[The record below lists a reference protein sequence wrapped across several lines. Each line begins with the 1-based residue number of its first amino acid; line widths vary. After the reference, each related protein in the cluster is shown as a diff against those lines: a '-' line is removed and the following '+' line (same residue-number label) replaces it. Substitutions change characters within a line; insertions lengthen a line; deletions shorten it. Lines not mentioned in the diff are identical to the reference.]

1 MDAFDTIFKTFL
13 KYQRQHRQHK
23 SQYQVLCPSIPAT
36 CSLWPVKFRRR
47 RISGDGGQESGGQDA
62 AEEMDLLD
70 TSGHPVKY

>member
-1 MDAFDTIFKTFL
+1 MRMLMDDFDILNLLVLSKT
-13 KYQRQHRQHK
+13 KANIK
-23 SQYQVLCPSIPAT
+23 SCVHPCDL
-36 CSLWPVKFRRR
+36 CSLWPVKLRRR

>member
-1 MDAFDTIFKTFL
+1 MKLIQWKERHIHPCNL
-13 KYQRQHRQHK
+13 R
-23 SQYQVLCPSIPAT
+23 S
-36 CSLWPVKFRRR
+36 VKLRR

>member
-1 MDAFDTIFKTFL
+1 MEFVL
-13 KYQRQHRQHK
+13 K
-23 SQYQVLCPSIPAT
+23 YQVLCPSLRPLQPLA
-36 CSLWPVKFRRR
+36 CEVYRRR